1 MFKKVIAGALSTVIC
16 CSTILSDGFSGL
28 KAATPSAP
36 PSTALQ
42 DESDVRLEGSNSL
55 SSYLAESA
63 TAHNTNASANFP
75 VSAATEETFSIGNM
89 GFDPESGEI
98 VLSTTQTS
106 VCKAVIE
113 FIDESTGKTALTVET
128 ILQKGESVMT
138 LARAD
143 VSKLPA
149 YYTIAAR
156 LENVRGELLSNV
168 FKITKYT
175 EAVQEIIA
183 TDIHDFEEEKV
194 VNLDESEETNFLV
207 LNEETVLA
215 ETTETENILR
225 SADYDN
231 NVYVFDGI
239 SKDLRGLQRNDYF
252 YIQPTAE
259 DIIAIQVED
268 VTIDGDCATI
278 SGNDDIEDM
287 FDFIKIDT
295 NTATD
300 ATVEDAV
307 IVDAE
312 ESDEAADTELS
323 AKDALCK
330 SIEAQDL
337 SDDEQKPVRK
347 TPLSVSVDNGKVKF
361 TMGIE
366 TSNESYNSLDNSVTT
381 KVAAN
386 IELTVTPDLFFYKS
400 FNDII
405 IEFTLDFHAEVS
417 FSASYTNST
426 TANAFVYDRI
436 KTQTRDG
443 ETVSSE
449 PYIEFKKY
457 DKDTQILFSTY
468 IATSV
473 AGLGIN
479 AKVEFFQKIE
489 GAVSLSLSKDFK
501 KGLKYS
507 TDDGFSAISEDSP
520 VFTPSGSIKGS
531 FSAGFNITIGP
542 DFLKILKLNLVITPM
557 ISLVAE
563 GSNDNNKY
571 AYIGGQ
577 YGLTNDASYQTVF
590 YNSESKKSL
599 SYCDGQISVSFQP
612 SLGISL
618 EASIGASI
626 FKVTWKHKFL
636 TLKPEKSLS
645 GKICS
650 NAKTGLDFHWGECPH
665 QAYRVDFKIF
675 CVNTEYDVQ
684 APESLILKVDGL
696 DFPFALHPNDTSD
709 FHLYCKPSMEHSYTL
724 YWDKIK
730 VADGY
735 FTMEA
740 EDVLKKQDD
749 AKSVRIN
756 LTQHTAEDGTVSFDT
771 ATVNIS
777 SADAITTMPATTAP
791 VTTTVTTTTTT
802 RPLAQ
807 QIIERKQL
815 SEQDFSSHD
824 QPFDSNIAGYLYGD
838 HHLVIAGYGR
848 MKDFTQ
854 CPFPNPDAITS
865 VTILDSDPENG
876 LYIENIGAHL
886 FDGCTNLTSLYSDNE
901 GKVEGQQ
908 ISFPSTMSEIGDFA
922 FAGCTEI
929 ENIVIPDHIITLG
942 NNVFNQCSKLKNA
955 EIIDTDRNLHLGAH
969 IFNECSAIES
979 LTLPYADFTEEQN
992 TNVSAYQEGKN
1003 NLTQYLFTVL
1013 TNPSK
1018 EVFETYSYLN
1028 HYVHPDGHHYVHYY
1042 CAPKNLKNL
1051 TITGGQSIPKE
1062 AFMNLPQLETV
1073 VLSDSIT
1080 EIGESAFSVL
1090 EENSRFITDPHDSII
1105 SSPYFA
1111 PQSSLTD
1118 FNLPKNI
1125 KNIGDYAFANCVNIG
1140 FGQLTSWES
1149 LETIGAYAFQ
1159 NCLGLT
1165 GLVIPDSCQSVGDC
1179 AFHKCSKLETIEM
1192 IDTDKDLK
1200 IGAHIFNECSK
1211 IASLTL
1217 PYADLQYSNADAYSH
1232 TGNSICCYLFTS
1244 FINTDP
1250 ETVSEKLYLD
1260 LQRDYSEPDHHF
1272 GIHYYAPKSLMH
1284 FIIKGGDTIPASAFV
1299 NMTALQTVTLGKS
1312 ITSIGDSAFSGC
1324 TGLTAFNVELSED
1337 EWSKVTIGSGNDVLE
1352 TVTINYN
1359 YEIPETLVPETHL
1372 YGDVDGDGK
1381 VKIFDAVLLCQY
1393 IAEMPCNISS
1403 EGLICADSTHD
1414 GLVTMD
1420 DVTQILKIIARLV

>member
-128 ILQKGESVMT
+128 KLQKGESVMT

-168 FKITKYT
+168 FRITKYT

-215 ETTETENILR
+215 ETTETENILL

-278 SGNDDIEDM
+278 SGNNDIDDM

-300 ATVEDAV
+300 VTTEDAV
-307 IVDAE
+307 LADAD

-323 AKDALCK
+323 AKDALCDA
-330 SIEAQDL
+330 IETQGL
-337 SDDEQKPVRK
+337 SEQEKQERESELPFK
-347 TPLSVSVDNGKVKF
+347 LSVEDGTVKLNF
-361 TMGIE
+361 WVKSKEDLTQE
-366 TSNESYNSLDNSVTT
+366 LFSKFVADRTSMDITSKLEG
-381 KVAAN
+381 
-386 IELTVTPDLFFYKS
+386 ELAVKPNLYFYKS
-400 FNDII
+400 LTYSTAELI
-405 IEFTLDFHAEVS
+405 LDCHMEIS
-417 FSASYTNST
+417 LSASYAH
-426 TANAFVYDRI
+426 TAETDLYTLKNL
-436 KTQTRDG
+436 KTESVRDG
-443 ETVSSE
+443 
-449 PYIEFKKY
+449 IEYSDAFTYDALHKKR
-457 DKDTQILFSTY
+457 ICSAFISTP
-468 IATSV
+468 IT
-473 AGLGIN
+473 GLGIN
-479 AKVEFFQKIE
+479 FELDFVYQFKGELDITV
-489 GAVSLSLSKDFK
+489 SKDFK
-501 KGLKYS
+501 KGMKYDTDENTFTPI
-507 TDDGFSAISEDSP
+507 TDDTSVINMD
-520 VFTPSGSIKGS
+520 GSIKGS
-531 FSAGFNITIGP
+531 FMAGFDIKVGSS
-542 DFLKILKLNLVITPM
+542 FLKIMDVMFVFRPMYNLT
-557 ISLVAE
+557 AE
-563 GSNDNNKY
+563 AAVECEKY
-571 AYIGGQ
+571 AYVGND
-577 YGLTNDASYQTVF
+577 YVNLNMLTNDFTENQKLAYMNVF
-590 YNSESKKSL
+590 YNPAKEKSL
-599 SYCDGQISVSFQP
+599 SYCDAHASFDVNP
-612 SLGISL
+612 SLYVGL
-618 EASIGASI
+618 EATINLVI
-626 FKVTWKHKFL
+626 FKKTWEHEFTTVKADLPVRGVLCFNQENGL
-636 TLKPEKSLS
+636 T
-645 GKICS
+645 G
-650 NAKTGLDFHWGECPH
+650 TWGETDCPH
-665 QAYRVDFKIF
+665 QAYRVDFQINVTSDSKV
-675 CVNTEYDVQ
+675 VNPNTLV
-684 APESLILKVDGL
+684 LRVDDL
-696 DFPFALHPNDTSD
+696 DFPIHEEAFYAQPYR
-709 FHLYCKPSMEHSYTL
+709 FHLYCKPEKAHFYRL
-724 YWDKIK
+724 FWDDKQI
-730 VADGY
+730 ASGS
-735 FTMEA
+735 FTMESA
-740 EDVLKKQDD
+740 KVLEKQEKT
-749 AKSVRIN
+749 KSVEIQ
-756 LTQHTAEDGTVSFDT
+756 LSQHVAEDGTVSFDT
-771 ATVNIS
+771 PTVQIS
-777 SADAITTMPATTAP
+777 IIDAITTTPATTAP

-815 SEQDFSSHD
+815 SEQDFFSHD

-848 MKDFTQ
+848 MKDFGS
-854 CPFPNPDAITS
+854 CPFDHPEDIYS
-865 VTILDSDPENG
+865 VEFLDTDPENG

-922 FAGCTEI
+922 FARCMGI
-929 ENIVIPDHIITLG
+929 RQITLPKSIKTLG
-942 NNVFNQCSKLKNA
+942 SCIFDSCSGLTEAVVEDGIQKIGA
-955 EIIDTDRNLHLGAH
+955 FIFRNC
-969 IFNECSAIES
+969 ESIES
-979 LTLPYADFTEEQN
+979 LTIPFDVLPSYSKLDQNPDAVRTHAIIAAYVQSPNIDTSKRTAVDIPPWLGLYSDPNGNSTSIACYPTSLKKITVTSGTEILRDTFYGMDFLEEVILPDTIQTIGKSAFKN
-992 TNVSAYQEGKN
+992 CTNLNKLSFDGK
-1003 NLTQYLFTVL
+1003 LF
-1013 TNPSK
+1013 PS
-1018 EVFETYSYLN
+1018 
-1028 HYVHPDGHHYVHYY
+1028 
-1042 CAPKNLKNL
+1042 
-1051 TITGGQSIPKE
+1051 
-1062 AFMNLPQLETV
+1062 QLETIEANAFSNCKAIEWGDIV
-1073 VLSDSIT
+1073 FPKTLSF
-1080 EIGESAFSVL
+1080 IGE
-1090 EENSRFITDPHDSII
+1090 T
-1105 SSPYFA
+1105 
-1111 PQSSLTD
+1111 
-1118 FNLPKNI
+1118 
-1125 KNIGDYAFANCVNIG
+1125 AFANCDGIDSVMIPSNVKTLDERI
-1140 FGQLTSWES
+1140 FESCLNLTEATVADGV
-1149 LETIGAYAFQ
+1149 E
-1159 NCLGLT
+1159 
-1165 GLVIPDSCQSVGDC
+1165 
-1179 AFHKCSKLETIEM
+1179 
-1192 IDTDKDLK
+1192 K
-1200 IGAHIFNECSK
+1200 IGAFIFRNCGS
-1211 IASLTL
+1211 IASLTIPFDVVPSYSKEDQNPDAVRTHAIIAAYVQSPDIDTSMRTAVYIPAWLGPYSDSYGNNTSIAYYPTSLKKITVTSGTEILKDTFNGMECLEEVIL
-1217 PYADLQYSNADAYSH
+1217 P
-1232 TGNSICCYLFTS
+1232 
-1244 FINTDP
+1244 
-1250 ETVSEKLYLD
+1250 
-1260 LQRDYSEPDHHF
+1260 
-1272 GIHYYAPKSLMH
+1272 
-1284 FIIKGGDTIPASAFV
+1284 DTIK
-1299 NMTALQTVTLGKS
+1299 T
-1312 ITSIGDSAFSGC
+1312 IGDSAFSGC
-1324 TGLTAFNVELSED
+1324 TGLTAFNVEHSED

-1359 YEIPETLVPETHL
+1359 YEIPETEVPETHL

-1393 IAEMPCNISS
+1393 IAEIPCNISS